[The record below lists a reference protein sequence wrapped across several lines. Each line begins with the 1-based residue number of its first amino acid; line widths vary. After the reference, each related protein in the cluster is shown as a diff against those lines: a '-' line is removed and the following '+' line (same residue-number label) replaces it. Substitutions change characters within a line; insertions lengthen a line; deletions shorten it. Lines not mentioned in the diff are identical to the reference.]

1 VGRPGGGFSV
11 EAFDKD
17 KDGKI
22 SKEEAPDRLKERFEQ
37 VDTNGDGFI
46 DAAEF
51 RQMTERMQK
60 AGGKAKGKRP
70 SPNNN

>member
-1 VGRPGGGFSV
+1 VGRPGFSL
-11 EAFDKD
+11 EALDKD